1 MITTREWVSIGII
14 VVALAAG
21 IIWPATRQKI
31 LNGLPGLLRAFFQW
45 KLLVILGAAL
55 TWVVV
60 CISLG
65 YALGWWNWSL
75 LKDTILLVVTLV
87 IPALFRVTDQESGSD
102 IGKRLLQDTIGIAAL
117 VTFYVNL
124 ASFPLWAEIPFQVVV
139 LFLLLVQVAA
149 ARLPDKRLQGCA
161 GSIVAV
167 LGLVA
172 LIWTTVTLVEA
183 AGQLGFVEVAQSF
196 LLTLWVPALLFP
208 FLYAAGF
215 AMAAELALVRMGTNN
230 GTATWHPASGR
241 TAFAIVL
248 GLHFSVRLANG
259 LVGRYG
265 SVGRASSLREVMAEM
280 KAFRA
285 DVRKRDKRER
295 ERRFALRRNVGA
307 QGVDAEGARL
317 DRREF
322 AQTKRALDWIATIE
336 QTDHNRGGNY
346 WDDRADELLAINGYG
361 LRPPFAVVVN
371 TTADRQKWRAWR
383 RTISGWVLGR
393 AGQAEDTWREW
404 YFAGPEPPTGW
415 PGDPEWT
422 ERLEESDGIAAPP
435 DWANSDATDDV

>member
-1 MITTREWVSIGII
+1 MITTREWVSIAII
-14 VVALAAG
+14 VVALG
-21 IIWPATRQKI
+21 GVIIWPATRRAI
-31 LNGLPGLLRAFFQW
+31 FNGWPGLLRAFFQW
-45 KLLVILGAAL
+45 KLQVILGATLA
-55 TWVVV
+55 WVVA
-60 CISLG
+60 CIVLG
-65 YALGWWNWSL
+65 HALGWWDWAL

-87 IPALFRVTDQESGSD
+87 IPAVFRVTNQNSGSD
-102 IGKRLLQDTIGIAAL
+102 IGKRLLQDTIGVAAL
-117 VTFYVNL
+117 VSFYVNL

-139 LFLLLVQVAA
+139 LFLLLFQVAA
-149 ARLPDKRLQGCA
+149 ARLPDKRVQGCA
-161 GSIVAV
+161 GLIVAV
-167 LGLVA
+167 LGLAA
-172 LIWTTVTLVEA
+172 LIWTTLTLVET
-183 AGQLGFVEVAQSF
+183 AGQLGFVEVARSF

-215 AMAAELALVRMGTNN
+215 AMAAELALLRMGTNN
-230 GTATWHPASGR
+230 GTTTWHRASGT

-265 SVGRASSLREVMAEM
+265 SVGRASSFREVRAEM

-285 DVRKRDKRER
+285 DLRQRDARER

-307 QGVDAEGARL
+307 NGVDAAGARL

-322 AQTKRALDWIATIE
+322 GETKRALDWIATIE
-336 QTDHNRGGNY
+336 QTDHNNVGDF

-361 LRPPFAVVVN
+361 LQPPFHVIVT

-383 RTISGWVLGR
+383 RTVSGWVLGR
-393 AGQAEDTWREW
+393 AGQADDAWREW
-404 YFAGPEPPTGW
+404 YFAGAEPPTGW
-415 PGDPEWT
+415 SGDPEWI

-435 DWANSDATDDV
+435 DWANSDATDEF